1 MLRIVGPGR
10 FLLLGSGCERL
21 AQALRKQS
29 CAVEARAGE
38 TIAADGTAPDAQ
50 ADTVLL
56 CGDTIQNSND
66 PAALF
71 QRLQSLARRFV
82 ALAPPD
88 DWRRHGDT
96 GTYAHWAK
104 AAFSAGF
111 RRAPSA
117 FNVHEEREQSRAALR
132 ELVVFEKVSDAPD
145 ARAKAAPAD
154 FTRQTGEKADTA
166 AALYGYAA
174 EWVRSGD
181 TVVALGSEGGSGCA
195 LLASQSRAARIIG
208 VDADAA
214 NVAYASAQFGQ
225 SGDVEFLLAN
235 DPRYCQ
241 LPLADASADLITFLS
256 DSALGVPFSAL
267 APEVLRVLKPDGRVL
282 IRSTR
287 ATLDDAT
294 TDTAD
299 APAASSFIA
308 EARYDLTPILD
319 PQKRPVGTHIA
330 RKAPAETGRAA
341 PQTVLVASRDPFS
354 GVPGLSYQHPQFDCA
369 KAEGSHLAD
378 FGAHYE
384 NPWIYR
390 ALVQMGERIS
400 DEQELTALALRTMNG
415 ATFATPDV
423 GAALTVIGYGLLA
436 QDRAGEADDWRVV
449 TDGYLALPAV
459 NPHMHRWQLSL
470 AFCKA
475 LLSQQQGLRQQ
486 ARTEFETVAAMDPL
500 VFSPLLSTKVIAAA
514 FWAGI
519 MHLTDGATDVAAN
532 CFRAGIE
539 AGRRAL
545 HASDENAI
553 GNPQSPLSFGFQELA
568 EVADMASQCTAALL
582 NMPRF
587 ARSPGQFWRQVD
599 VRRFGLAT
607 WAKNLEKENHTLRE
621 ALRRKAA

>member
-10 FLLLGSGCERL
+10 FLLLGSGFERL
-21 AQALRKQS
+21 AQALRKQA
-29 CAVEARAGE
+29 C
-38 TIAADGTAPDAQ
+38 AADAHCSDAIAVHRAAPDVQ

-56 CGDTIQNSND
+56 CGDAIPNSKD

-71 QRLQSLARRFV
+71 KRLQAMTRRFV

-88 DWRRHGDT
+88 DWRRSGDT
-96 GTYAHWAK
+96 GTYAYWAK
-104 AAFSAGF
+104 AAIRAGY

-117 FNVHEEREQSRAALR
+117 FNVYEEREQSRAALR
-132 ELVVFEKVSDAPD
+132 ELVVFERISNAPD
-145 ARAKAAPAD
+145 ARAKATPED
-154 FTRQTGEKADTA
+154 FTRQIGEKADTA
-166 AALYGYAA
+166 AALYGFAV

-181 TVVALGSEGGSGCA
+181 TVVSLGSAGGSGCA

-208 VDADAA
+208 IDSDAA

-225 SGDVEFLLAN
+225 SHAVEFLLA
-235 DPRYCQ
+235 DDSRYCR
-241 LPLADASADLITFLS
+241 LPLADGSADLITFLS
-256 DSALGVPFSAL
+256 DSALSVPFAVL

-282 IRSTR
+282 MRSTR
-287 ATLDDAT
+287 ATLDDTAIAT
-294 TDTAD
+294 AEV
-299 APAASSFIA
+299 PAARGFIA

-354 GVPGLSYQHPQFDCA
+354 AAPGLLYQHPQFECSNTA
-369 KAEGSHLAD
+369 GSHLAD

-400 DEQELTALALRTMNG
+400 DDQQLTALALRTMNG
-415 ATFATPDV
+415 ATFATPDA

-475 LLSQQQGLRQQ
+475 LLSQQLGLREQ
-486 ARTEFETVAAMDPL
+486 ARAEFEAVAAMDPL

-519 MHLTDGATDVAAN
+519 MHLTDGARDTAAN

-553 GNPQSPLSFGFQELA
+553 GNPQLPLSFGFQELA

-582 NMPRF
+582 NMPRY

-599 VRRFGLAT
+599 TRRFGLAT
-607 WAKNLEKENHTLRE
+607 WAKNLEKENQMLRE
-621 ALRRKAA
+621 ALRRNAA